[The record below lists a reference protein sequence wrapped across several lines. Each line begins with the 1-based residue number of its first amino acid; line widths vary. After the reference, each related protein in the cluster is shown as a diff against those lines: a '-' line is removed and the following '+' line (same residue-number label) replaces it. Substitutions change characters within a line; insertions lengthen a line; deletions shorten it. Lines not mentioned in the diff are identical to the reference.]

1 MKNFIFCSVLRQEL
15 VKLDKVMLIGQNL
28 FNNTFFTEHLQMDTR
43 HTTLAESAKKVFYK
57 ILQNAQKNTCARI
70 SFLIKPGA
78 CNFIKIEALAQL
90 FLC

>member
-43 HTTLAESAKKVFYK
+43 HTTLAESTKKVFYK
-57 ILQNAQKNTCARI
+57 EGVLRNFAKCTEKHLCQSLFFNKTWGLQ
-70 SFLIKPGA
+70 LY
-78 CNFIKIEALAQL
+78 
-90 FLC
+90 

>member
-43 HTTLAESAKKVFYK
+43 HTKLAESTKKVFYK
-57 ILQNAQKNTCARI
+57 EGVLRNFAKCIEKHLCQSLFFNKTWGLQ
-70 SFLIKPGA
+70 LY
-78 CNFIKIEALAQL
+78 
-90 FLC
+90 